1 LLCLFT
7 FFLFCFVGGGWTFI
21 RNIEKALKDRAHF
34 VDNVKDCDVM
44 LVCGVT
50 ITNVG
55 DVKWAKQ
62 QGKAVVLRVD
72 NVPKKSR
79 NRRQTPHER
88 MKEIADMCDVVI
100 YQSEWAKKY
109 CEPLTGEGTV
119 IYNGV
124 DTKLFSP
131 AKQLQPSHDRF
142 LFAYHGKSELKGF
155 WIAHAYFQR
164 MFRENNRAE
173 FWFMNDFGREL
184 EELQEAKF
192 DFWNG
197 EKYRHFP
204 FAQTPQQ
211 MAMVMQQCTHL
222 LFPSVS
228 DASPNTVLEARAC
241 GLIIDSIA
249 DGGQSGTIELLT
261 KELDI
266 SLERMGDEYFGVL
279 QLAIQKV

>member
-1 LLCLFT
+1 MKIYIPNT
-7 FFLFCFVGGGWTFI
+7 SKQTIGGGWTF
-21 RNIEKALKDRAHF
+21 RNNIQKALKDRAHF

-44 LVCGVT
+44 LICGVT

-62 QGKAVVLRVD
+62 QGKGIVFRVD

-79 NRRQTPHER
+79 NKRQTPHER
-88 MKEIADMCDVVI
+88 MKEIADLCDVVI
-100 YQSEWAKKY
+100 YQSEWAKEY
-109 CEPLTGEGTV
+109 CFPLTGEGTI

-131 AKQLQPSHDRF
+131 AKHLQPNHNRY

-164 MFRENNRAE
+164 MFREDSKAE
-173 FWFMNDFGREL
+173 FWFMNDFGRDL
-184 EELQEAKF
+184 EELQNSKF

-197 EKYRHFP
+197 EKYKHLP
-204 FAQTPQQ
+204 FAETPEQ
-211 MAMVMQQCTHL
+211 MAMVMKQCTHL
-222 LFPSVS
+222 IFPSVG
-228 DASPNTVLEARAC
+228 DAAPNTVLEARAC
-241 GLIIDSIA
+241 GLEVVGIA
-249 DGGQSGTIELLT
+249 KFVQSGTEELLNPNI
-261 KELDI
+261 DI

-279 QLAIQKV
+279 SLAMQNV

>member
-1 LLCLFT
+1 MKIYIPNT
-7 FFLFCFVGGGWTFI
+7 SNQSVGGGWTFI
-21 RNIEKALKDRAHF
+21 SNIKEALKDRAHF

-44 LVCGVT
+44 LICGIT
-50 ITNVG
+50 ITNPG
-55 DVKWAKQ
+55 EVKWAKQ
-62 QGKAVVLRVD
+62 QGKAVVFRVD

-88 MKEIADMCDVVI
+88 MKEVADMCDVVI
-100 YQSEWAKKY
+100 YQSEWAKEY
-109 CEPLTGEGTV
+109 CYPLTGDGTI

-124 DTKLFSP
+124 NTKLFSP
-131 AKQLQPSHDRF
+131 AKHLRPSHDRY

-164 MFRENNRAE
+164 HFRKDEKSE
-173 FWFMNDFGREL
+173 FWFINDFGRDL
-184 EELQEAKF
+184 EELQNSKF

-197 EKYRHFP
+197 EKFKHLP
-204 FAQTPQQ
+204 FVPTPPQ

-222 LFPSVS
+222 IFPSVS

-241 GLIIDSIA
+241 GLEVVETA
-249 DGGQSGTIELLT
+249 KPYQSGTYELLQSG
-261 KELDI
+261 LDI

-279 QLAIQKV
+279 SLAMQKV